1 MVLDEDWI
9 ICKPL
14 GNIFVR
20 VKRNNKG
27 ISPTC
32 YRKNN
37 VYSKNMPFGKRS
49 KPKRV
54 KELGYKFL
62 VSILHDWREGLKP
75 LRFLVKCLHWKGS
88 LQRAISIGCSGT
100 CDRVK
105 GGILHDYYSR
115 QLFPVRGVIYETGW
129 VDIYMGRYICRYIL
143 GVRRYTVC
151 TGSRWR
157 YLAM

>member
-14 GNIFVR
+14 GNNFVR

-37 VYSKNMPFGKRS
+37 VHSKNKPFGKRS
-49 KPKRV
+49 KPKHV

-88 LQRAISIGCSGT
+88 LQSCY
-100 CDRVK
+100 VM
-105 GGILHDYYSR
+105 
-115 QLFPVRGVIYETGW
+115 PVYV
-129 VDIYMGRYICRYIL
+129 VL
-143 GVRRYTVC
+143 GVQELVIGWRVEFYMTITVDSSFLL
-151 TGSRWR
+151 GEWFMRQGG
-157 YLAM
+157 